1 LGKRSIEKIFHSL
14 GLRAGITSNVFPHL
28 MRHTTATNMLNSG
41 ASLMEVQEYLGHES
55 SATTQIYA
63 ELDKEAVRI
72 SHKKHVI

>member
-1 LGKRSIEKIFHSL
+1 
-14 GLRAGITSNVFPHL
+14 
-28 MRHTTATNMLNSG
+28 
-41 ASLMEVQEYLGHES
+41 MEVQEYLGHES